1 MNAVDKVVVQMEMLN
16 REVNATAGISC
27 GSQPTTSLSTIASS
41 SLMHRIDSRWLDMQL
56 KGLRHLIENK
66 SLTEFFDVGV
76 LVKSHEANDKK
87 SMALIDIVQQCCEDR
102 YMNHTAEVHLN
113 CDGGRR

>member
-1 MNAVDKVVVQMEMLN
+1 
-16 REVNATAGISC
+16 
-27 GSQPTTSLSTIASS
+27 
-41 SLMHRIDSRWLDMQL
+41 
-56 KGLRHLIENK
+56 
-66 SLTEFFDVGV
+66 LTEFFDVGV